1 MRTQTAN
8 DTKKNVD
15 ELEKMKFD
23 YLEYCFKSAKKD
35 LVNDETVDG
44 ETFLSSL

>member
-8 DTKKNVD
+8 ETKKNVD
-15 ELEKMKFD
+15 EHEKMKCD
-23 YLEYCFKSAKKD
+23 YLEYCFKSAEKD
-35 LVNDETVDG
+35 LVNDENVDG